1 MLAELLDS
9 FGTSADIFRSS
20 ISALSAI
27 CQFDAHVAH
36 MMSAGIAAGVVGAC
50 SKYFTQ
56 ACEDDDVSQDT
67 ADNMETAFQLMT
79 KFAAHSVGSFA
90 EIGGVAQAVSVV
102 HASCTFQ
109 PGRPSKFTNQYL
121 SSIAMA
127 AGRLLDTVSR
137 SKAGMDYLLDGAI
150 VEQLLASVSRTFQ
163 GKGTGAVNTNDAK
176 STFRRRKTK
185 AVSSSDDAENMKD
198 KHLAPLLRLLDRLSR
213 TSTGLGFLQ
222 ASGAAVTQLS
232 ATMTIVQGIS
242 SMSTLVVRLLGRILE
257 GDFSRLLTTVE
268 GYTQEGGVA
277 EEADRVLAARMLAS
291 LLQDEEYVEAVARA
305 GAGEHVQRLLG
316 AARDV
321 DIPVAKASLFTA
333 LRELAAFSTD
343 NRAMLARQGLVPI
356 AADAAAQ
363 LSTDALLVSEAAQC
377 LAETIDCREIAD
389 LLISHTPSVEG
400 IGEMSGID
408 LVGYLV
414 TAHAGGSDEGD
425 ACGSALLLT
434 ERLALFECTGDEG
447 WCNSVIASCLQCL
460 QANVSSLELQ
470 AVGVD
475 VLIYLACTE
484 GPTRHMVEHGA
495 IGMCI
500 ANLRGEHLAKEE
512 GSDMTDTRGGTP
524 AEASLVAS
532 CLYLMAS
539 LCTVPDHVPRAKAEG
554 CIRGVLAGFTRFPED
569 GVVYVNFRDVIRVLN
584 ISPEEVME
592 AVHRVNYWARQ
603 LREMFN
609 TSEET
614 WKPVADLIS
623 MRGAALPE
631 DTVPEE
637 DLGMKVSSM
646 TMTAA
651 AEMLLE
657 GISLLEAVAV
667 SPVLVAVIVRGEG
680 IDMLL
685 HTLLI
690 VCALKTIKRS
700 GKGALLKA
708 AGKALGAKGKFG
720 AGAGLLGKSAG
731 EKSKLPA
738 QGVLSSVQDEV
749 LSRACSTL
757 SQLARVAYEVSSG
770 DMSNDLDFQ
779 EYDEVNWGEV
789 GLKDDLY
796 SRRVTD
802 AITHAM
808 SSQAALPAFAANAL
822 TLVSWLAV
830 GHTPLETRSQVE
842 LLISSAV
849 VEACVALLRAHQDSL
864 QICSDAAG
872 ALLRVASIGR
882 GAVAVATRGAS
893 RQLIRML
900 GPTARKR
907 SHAGDALLLSFLH
920 LLEAC
925 TAAGESAAIL
935 RKQGLVDAVV
945 EAVEGIISG
954 TSFGLT
960 EANEE
965 GSAQATG
972 TGQRSGHIVRPATR
986 SAIEEAVQTILSA
999 LVDKEEVISVAHEL
1013 DAQKDALVAAVAEY
1027 QAGTSLV
1034 WPTYQFGRLSA
1045 LASKFGLLAGTD
1057 AAERAGSQTLAI
1069 GAMAIQ
1075 SLGAHAVYVMQVDEA
1090 GEVVPD
1096 PSTCQAE
1103 MQILLPVTLRS
1114 MRQVLL
1120 SMGAGLGEDL
1130 EEDEAEAVQQVAIQ
1144 CADFVVSTVRDHPMH
1159 SGDGIAALAAIA
1171 SEPAAAAL
1179 LPGAADGAGMD
1190 IILSAFRRGGLQNE
1204 ERLSTA
1210 AMQTLRGIAAVA
1222 ECKAYVTVP
1231 EVITTT
1237 LTQLGDTVNEA
1248 GAPLQSAAV
1257 ALLALVADDEVV
1269 LHELTT
1275 GGIFGIIRTIL
1286 TRHCG
1291 DPYTPNEMLLQAVA
1305 ELLPSL
1311 VSAQSVLGD
1320 SLQGGA
1326 EGESASGARSCLR
1339 RVANVSQ
1346 SSTGYLDT
1354 PECMVAVLKL
1364 IAHACTS
1371 SSTSPVVAAANQ
1383 EALMQARADDMVV
1396 QAMSSST
1403 ATPEVLS
1410 TGRRALAALGLSS
1423 KFRKYV
1429 GELSDYCENTTAWL
1443 EAGYDADCDEITSL
1457 VSSISDVLRNMSAML
1472 VSGDGEEGDD
1482 DMITSLLEEVSLT
1495 GIFGAVQQVISTVS
1509 PMQVGRN
1516 DTALA
1521 AGTALGDCYTK
1532 RADCLAV
1539 GVQTIGRLANLVPR
1553 AIEARGPDAVEGVD
1567 ASTIIDAAHSVLRLG
1582 VGEVR
1587 VVESSVRALMA
1598 SLGVWASDSM
1608 THVLSSRMVPT
1619 LTRLTR
1625 IVRRALAKAK
1635 LAGSNAKA
1643 GKVGPMSHLSVADLT
1658 RLEAAMVMVLR
1669 ELSNKHQEL
1678 VAEPGV
1684 ESSIASG
1691 RAFVD
1696 MLICSA
1702 IGDPPGEDPIGADD
1716 DGDLPYY
1723 VNSVLD
1729 APNGTTMQ
1737 WEAMELLPEEIKS
1750 RTVLAGGMFAS
1761 SSERSAAL
1769 PDGIT
1774 ADEEEMMSLEGAQ
1787 ARVRVLHALLRAVVE
1802 REVPEDEQGL
1812 PVGPDSKVL
1821 DGHVARLRALFS
1833 NLKAGEN
1840 LAYGTGRK
1848 WKRKVLSADGE
1859 TDTRGVK
1866 PLQRFKAAVKRVMMA
1881 NRWGGWEVGDNE
1893 HDIAQAGELESASN
1907 KATVDMTIAYGCGVR
1922 NLTLRLL
1929 SRIDVDTKDAEA
1941 QNVMVTPSVVGDVAE
1956 LLMYS
1961 GKHPTAELVS
1971 GEPEAGTE
1979 PEGEQPDAVAA
1990 VFGGVTTEAL
2000 RVVARLAGLYAP
2012 QGPGIGDSASD
2023 HKARIHAM
2031 AKLGIFNATA
2041 LALRSQP
2048 NNLTFAREA
2057 VLLLNGVCSVPEVG
2071 VTGAGLKQEALLAM
2085 QATVRAFAGDQV
2097 VSEAGSELVLALS
2110 EVYAEQSGRVFGD
2123 KCGGAA
2129 EEAGKCTVRRYR
2141 LADGSYEYDE
2151 GGSRSTVLPAS
2162 FKDMFEGLM
2171 KLNDM
2176 SRMLDETAVVRVPP
2190 DVISRMVDGIN
2201 THKHDPGVVG
2211 IIVCALGKLCENEEN
2226 HEALMANDVVPLV
2239 VSLAAEHSEDPKVCS
2254 GVVAVLQPL
2263 SFDPDHTIVI
2273 SNSGCTRLLTELTS
2287 RFEKHMSRFCGP
2299 PLAWPLE
2306 GHEEANQQDLM
2317 AAGAGAEEKN
2327 ELDPRIAKVC
2337 VQTLANL
2344 ACANEPEALEKGKS
2358 EFAKLPEGPC
2368 SVDVIVAAGGIRI
2381 LGSLM
2386 ASHMTNPRLLEDA
2399 MCALSNIA
2407 YVSVDI
2413 QLEIGRV
2420 CIDTVVGVALNFH
2433 NDEHL
2438 FRMALRAIGNLTR
2451 CDENIMRVVGY
2462 GAIDAIVKGMAH
2474 HKGVPEVLQLAA
2486 DVIGNLASVDE
2497 TRISFEEGN
2506 KLLTECN
2513 ASRHANDKDGSTEQ
2527 ARAFMS
2533 RIEGTKSPKE
2543 AVCTCL
2549 YEDGGPKALLDA
2561 IQQYNTN
2568 EELVTACLR
2577 ALHYAGAG
2585 DTLIRRMIEEQN
2597 LVDRVV
2603 LAMRSC
2609 DFNTELLRRGVRVL
2623 GQALSVESARD
2634 YVLRAGVP
2642 QVLLTAIDT
2651 HHKTEGANVEKA
2663 ESAIGLCSTCY
2674 AVLHEIPCEA
2684 VFKSVR
2690 EIGAISTTLNIL
2702 EKHMEHA
2709 QYSAIILSVLDGW
2722 CVEPDLSESI
2732 ARLGVDK
2739 ILKLALKQKSDV
2751 FLLASVLQFVA
2762 KLAKREQNAK
2772 HVLNGGGMR
2781 QCATLMDDMLKANS
2795 ADKDAEIAYKQRPVT
2810 MQVVSMISNITKAG
2824 KAAVRGLLEDGAW
2837 RILTQLK
2844 AAYEALQSSGQIFYD
2859 RETCE
2864 NITGIMEDM
2873 RKFEFEGLDI
2883 PGFNADGE
2891 AAAEQEET
2899 VPPLEGPAG
2908 KVLKALLDKK
2918 FGASV
2923 WTDDCKTKV
2932 RVNMSFLPVSRSI
2945 VVEAA
2950 GTDTGKIPVVT
2961 VHHNDLGDPILE
2973 LPPGVKAGGVFS
2985 KGPNAKRIM
2994 QLVDKSGAILAVVE
3008 PDSDKERS
3016 TLVAALEYVR
3026 SGGTKAAE

>member
-1 MLAELLDS
+1 
-9 FGTSADIFRSS
+9 
-20 ISALSAI
+20 
-27 CQFDAHVAH
+27 
-36 MMSAGIAAGVVGAC
+36 
-50 SKYFTQ
+50 
-56 ACEDDDVSQDT
+56 
-67 ADNMETAFQLMT
+67 METAFKLMT
-79 KFAAHSVGSFA
+79 KFAGHSVASFA
-90 EIGGVAQAVSVV
+90 EIGGVTQAVSVV

-121 SSIAMA
+121 SAIAMA

-137 SKAGMDYLLDGAI
+137 SKAGMDYLLDGGI
-150 VEQLLASVSRTFQ
+150 VDQLLASVSRTFQ
-163 GKGTGAVNTNDAK
+163 GKSTGSGSSNDAK
-176 STFRRRKTK
+176 SSFRRRKTK
-185 AVSSSDDAENMKD
+185 ASSAGDDADSMKD

-222 ASGAAVTQLS
+222 AATSAVTQLS
-232 ATMTIVQGIS
+232 ATMTIVQGVS

-257 GDFSRLLTTVE
+257 GDFSRLLSTVE
-268 GYTQEGGVA
+268 GYTQEGAAA

-343 NRAMLARQGLVPI
+343 NRAMLAHQGIVSI
-356 AADAAAQ
+356 AADAAA
-363 LSTDALLVSEAAQC
+363 LMSTDALLVSEVTQC
-377 LAETIDCREIAD
+377 LAEVIDCREIAE
-389 LLISHTPSVEG
+389 LLASHTPSVDG
-400 IGEMSGID
+400 IGEMSGVD

-425 ACGSALLLT
+425 ACGSALLLA
-434 ERLALFECTGDEG
+434 ERLALFESTGDDA
-447 WCNSVIASCLQCL
+447 WCNSIIASSLQCL
-460 QANVSSLELQ
+460 QANKGSLELQ

-484 GPTRHMVEHGA
+484 GPTRHMVESGA
-495 IGMCI
+495 IAMCI
-500 ANLRGEHLAKEE
+500 TNLRGEHVVRDEA
-512 GSDMTDTRGGTP
+512 STDTGTRGGSP

-539 LCTVPDHVPRAKAEG
+539 LCTVPDHVPQAKAEG

-592 AVHRVNYWARQ
+592 AVHRVNYWCRQ
-603 LREMFN
+603 LREMF
-609 TSEET
+609 TTGEET
-614 WKPVADLIS
+614 WKPVNDLLE
-623 MRGAALPE
+623 MRGGVLSE
-631 DTVPEE
+631 ETVPAE
-637 DLGMKVSSM
+637 DLGMQVSSM

-651 AEMLLE
+651 AEVLLE

-685 HTLLI
+685 HTLLV

-700 GKGALLKA
+700 GKANLLKA
-708 AGKALGAKGKFG
+708 AGKALGGKGKFG
-720 AGAGLLGKSAG
+720 AAASMLGKGSQ
-731 EKSKLPA
+731 ERTKLPS
-738 QGVLSSVQDEV
+738 QGVLATVQDEV

-779 EYDEVNWGEV
+779 EYDEVNWGDV
-789 GLKDDLY
+789 GLKTDLY

-808 SSQAALPAFAANAL
+808 SSQAALPAFAGNAL

-830 GHTPLETRSQVE
+830 GHTPLETRAQVE
-842 LLISSAV
+842 LLVSSAV

-872 ALLRVASIGR
+872 ALLRVASIGK
-882 GAVAVATRGAS
+882 GAVAVTTRGAS

-900 GPTARKR
+900 GPTARQR
-907 SHAGDALLLSFLH
+907 SHAGDSLLLSFLH

-965 GSAQATG
+965 GSGGGPQASG
-972 TGQRSGHIVRPATR
+972 TGARSGHIVRPVTR

-999 LVDKEEVISVAHEL
+999 LVDKEEVINVAHEL
-1013 DAQKDALVAAVAEY
+1013 DAQKNALVAAVAEY
-1027 QAGTSLV
+1027 QAGSSLV

-1057 AAERAGSQTLAI
+1057 AAERAGSATLAI

-1103 MQILLPVTLRS
+1103 MGILLPVTLRS

-1130 EEDEAEAVQQVAIQ
+1130 EEDEAEAVSQVAVQ
-1144 CADFVVSTVRDHPMH
+1144 CADFVVTTVRDHPEH

-1179 LPGAADGAGMD
+1179 LPGAADGVGMD
-1190 IILSAFRRGGLQNE
+1190 IILAAFRRGGLQNE

-1248 GAPLQSAAV
+1248 GAPMQAAAV
-1257 ALLALVADDEVV
+1257 ALLALVADDDTV

-1291 DPYTPNEMLLQAVA
+1291 DPYSPNETLLQAVA

-1311 VSAQSVLGD
+1311 VSAQSVVGD
-1320 SLQGGA
+1320 SLAGGA
-1326 EGESASGARSCLR
+1326 EGEAAAGARSCLR

-1371 SSTSPVVAAANQ
+1371 ASTSPDVAAANQ
-1383 EALMQARADDMVV
+1383 EALMEAHADDMVV

-1429 GELSDYCENTTAWL
+1429 GELGEHCSNTTAWL
-1443 EAGYDADCDEITSL
+1443 EAGYDADCEEITTL

-1472 VSGDGEEGDD
+1472 VTSNEGEEGDE
-1482 DMITSLLEEVSLT
+1482 DMLSSLLEEVSLT
-1495 GIFGAVQQVISTVS
+1495 EIFAAVQQVISTVS
-1509 PMQVGRN
+1509 PMEVQRN

-1539 GVQTIGRLANLVPR
+1539 GVQTIGRLANLVPK

-1567 ASTIIDAAHSVLRLG
+1567 ATTIAEAAHSVLKLG
-1582 VGEVR
+1582 VAEVR

-1598 SLGVWASDSM
+1598 GLVVWPADSM
-1608 THVLSSRMVPT
+1608 AYVLGSRAVPT

-1625 IVRRALAKAK
+1625 IVRRALMKAK

-1643 GKVGPMSHLSVADLT
+1643 GKTGPMSHLSVTDLT
-1658 RLEAAMVMVLR
+1658 RLEGAMVIVLR
-1669 ELSNKHQEL
+1669 ELTNKHQEL
-1678 VAEPGV
+1678 VLEPDV
-1684 ESSIASG
+1684 HASIVSG
-1691 RAFVD
+1691 RGFVD
-1696 MLICSA
+1696 MLVCSA

-1716 DGDLPYY
+1716 DGDLPYF

-1729 APNGTTMQ
+1729 SPNGEVMQ
-1737 WEAMELLPEEIKS
+1737 WEAMDILPIEIKS
-1750 RTVLAGGMFAS
+1750 RAVVAGGMFAS

-1769 PDGIT
+1769 AQGVT

-1787 ARVRVLHALLRAVVE
+1787 ARIRVLHALLRAVVE

-1821 DGHVARLRALFS
+1821 NGHVSRLKALFE

-1840 LAYGTGRK
+1840 LAYGTGRR
-1848 WKRKVLSADGE
+1848 WKRKVLSADTGS
-1859 TDTRGVK
+1859 DSKGLR
-1866 PLQRFKAAVKRVMMA
+1866 PLMRFKAAAKRVMMA
-1881 NRWGGWEVGDNE
+1881 NRWGGWEVDDAE
-1893 HDIAQAGELESASN
+1893 DEVAQAGEIESASN
-1907 KATVDMTIAYGCGVR
+1907 KATVDMTVAYSCGVR

-1929 SRIDVDTKDAEA
+1929 SRIDVDSHDAEA
-1941 QNVMVTPSVVGDVAE
+1941 QNVMVTPSVIGDVAE
-1956 LLMYS
+1956 LLMHA

-1979 PEGEQPDAVAA
+1979 AEGEQPDAVAA

-2041 LALRSQP
+2041 LALRAQP

-2129 EEAGKCTVRRYR
+2129 DNASKCVVKRHR

-2151 GGSRSTVLPAS
+2151 GGSRSGALPAS

-2176 SRMLDETAVVRVPP
+2176 SRMLDETAVVRVPD
-2190 DVISRMVDGIN
+2190 DVVTRMIDGIN

-2226 HEALMANDVVPLV
+2226 HDALMAANIVPLV
-2239 VSLAAEHSEDPKVCS
+2239 VALAAEHSQDPKVCA

-2273 SNSGCTRLLTELTS
+2273 SNSGCTRLLTELTA
-2287 RFEKHMSRFCGP
+2287 RFQDHLSRFCGP

-2306 GHEEANQQDLM
+2306 GHEAENEQDLM

-2327 ELDPRIAKVC
+2327 ELDPRIPKVC

-2344 ACANEPEALEKGKS
+2344 ACANEVERMEVGRP
-2358 EFAKLPEGPC
+2358 EFAKVQGDPG

-2386 ASHMTNPRLLEDA
+2386 AAHMTNPRLLEDA

-2420 CIDTVVGVALNFH
+2420 CIDTVVDVALNFH
-2433 NDEHL
+2433 SDEHL

-2462 GAIDAIVKGMAH
+2462 GAIDAIVKGMKFH
-2474 HKGVPEVLQLAA
+2474 RGVPEVLQLAA

-2497 TRISFEEGN
+2497 SRISFEQGN
-2506 KLLTECN
+2506 KLLAECN
-2513 ASRHANDKDGSTEQ
+2513 AARHAKDSKSTPED

-2561 IQQYNTN
+2561 IQQYNTS
-2568 EELVTACLR
+2568 EDLVTACLR

-2585 DTLIRRMIEEQN
+2585 DTLIRRMIEEQS

-2623 GQALSVESARD
+2623 GQALSVASARD

-2651 HHKTEGANVEKA
+2651 HHKTEGADPEKT

-2690 EIGAISTTLNIL
+2690 EIGAITTTLNIL
-2702 EKHMEHA
+2702 EKHMDHA

-2722 CVEPDLSESI
+2722 CAEPDLSESV
-2732 ARLGVDK
+2732 AKQGVGR
-2739 ILKLALKQKSDV
+2739 ILKLAMKQKSDV

-2762 KLAKREQNAK
+2762 KLSKREQNAT
-2772 HVLNGGGMR
+2772 HVLSGGAMT
-2781 QCATLMDDMLKANS
+2781 QCAILMEDMLKQNEAKKEEEV
-2795 ADKDAEIAYKQRPVT
+2795 AFKQRPVT
-2810 MQVVSMISNITKAG
+2810 MQVVSLIGNVAKAG
-2824 KAAVRGLLEDGAW
+2824 KEAVRTLLQDGAW
-2837 RILTQLK
+2837 RVLTKLK

-2864 NITGIMEDM
+2864 SIQAIQDSM

-2883 PGFNADGE
+2883 PGFNADGDA
-2891 AAAEQEET
+2891 AAAEEE
-2899 VPPLEGPAG
+2899 VAPLEGQPG
-2908 KVLKALLDKK
+2908 KMLRTLLDKK
-2918 FGASV
+2918 YNASV
-2923 WTDDCKTKV
+2923 WTDECKVKV
-2932 RVNMSFLPVSRSI
+2932 RVTASFLPVSRSL
-2945 VVEAA
+2945 VLEAA
-2950 GTDTGKIPVVT
+2950 GTDTGKMPVVT
-2961 VHHNDLGDPILE
+2961 LHHHDLGEAKEE
-2973 LPPGVKAGGVFS
+2973 LPDGIKAGGMFS
-2985 KGPNAKRIM
+2985 KGPNAKRIL
-2994 QLVDKSGAILAVVE
+2994 QLVDGSGALVAVLEV
-3008 PDSDKERS
+3008 DSDKDRQ
-3016 TLVAALEYVR
+3016 LFVDVLQYIR